1 MNNKLSQLKIKSLP
15 FRQYFF
21 AGIILNLAL
30 ILGVLA
36 TQKFLPPVVPLFY
49 GLAEGEEQLAPKI
62 FLALPA
68 AVSLLVLV
76 INGLISLE
84 IQDEFLKKA
93 LILAAIGSSFF
104 AAITIIKIAL
114 LVGSF

>member
-1 MNNKLSQLKIKSLP
+1 LNNNLSQLEIKSLP

-21 AGIILNLAL
+21 AGIILNVVL

-49 GLAEGEEQLAPKI
+49 GLAEGEQQLAPKL

-68 AVSLLVLV
+68 VVSLLILIV
-76 INGLISLE
+76 NSLISFK
-84 IQDEFLKKA
+84 IQDEFLKRA

-104 AAITIIKIAL
+104 AAITIIKIAF